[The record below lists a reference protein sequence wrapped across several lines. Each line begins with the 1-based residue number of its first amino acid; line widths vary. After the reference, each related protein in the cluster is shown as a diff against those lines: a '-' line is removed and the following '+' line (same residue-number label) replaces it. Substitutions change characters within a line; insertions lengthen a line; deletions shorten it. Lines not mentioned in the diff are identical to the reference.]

1 MSEKNLLY
9 DYEYEWDKYYCYP
22 NSNVLKN
29 KLNITDSGELLIAE
43 REITALKTSQAM
55 IHRIPGKF
63 DFEHLKKIHYFLFC
77 DIYEWAGEIRTVN
90 ISKGNQFCRCDYIEE
105 QMNKLLLKL
114 RDEKYLVDYNKED
127 LSKRLAYY
135 LGEINVIHP
144 FREGNG
150 RTQRLFIEY
159 LSNNA
164 GLQLDFNKI
173 SKNEMLEASV
183 RAFALDYGLMETIIL
198 RALS

>member
-1 MSEKNLLY
+1 MSDVKLIY
-9 DYEYEWDKYYCYP
+9 DYEYEWDKYYCYL
-22 NSNVLKN
+22 NSNVLIN
-29 KLNITDSGELLIAE
+29 KLNITDADELLKAE

-55 IHRIPGKF
+55 INRIEGKF

-77 DIYEWAGEIRTVN
+77 DIYEWAGKIRIVN
-90 ISKGNQFCRCDYIEE
+90 ISKGNQFCRCEYIEE
-105 QMNKLLLKL
+105 QMDKLLLKL
-114 RDEKYLVDYNKED
+114 KNENYLKEYSQKE
-127 LSKRLAYY
+127 LAERLAYY
-135 LGEINVIHP
+135 LSEINVIHP

-164 GLQLDFNKI
+164 GYQLNLNKI

-183 RAFALDYGLMETIIL
+183 RAYALDYRLMEEIML
-198 RALS
+198 KALS